1 MPISL
6 DTTKQSEQPP
16 LSSPPLLTSLSLC
29 VRSFRVKRPAKV
41 STSAPIVGSAE
52 WIAERSQ
59 DPKNREDDIMEIS
72 ASAPSATW
80 KIYTSGSFVS
90 TIMPRFSVTGSCLY
104 TGGKTLFGT
113 AHNCLALGAAGQ
125 LVRCE
130 GVTLFPPG
138 CAWLALALACVQI
151 DSYQF
156 MINQSFPADEVIALE
171 QIDLAEEIAE
181 ILKDS
186 RDGWVEYNP
195 PLVRMLL
202 ELFSEWTD

>member
-1 MPISL
+1 MLISL
-6 DTTKQSEQPP
+6 GTTKQSKYLPP
-16 LSSPPLLTSLSLC
+16 LITSHLYLLF
-29 VRSFRVKRPAKV
+29 RSFRIKRPSKV
-41 STSAPIVGSAE
+41 PTNAPIVGSAE

-59 DPKNREDDIMEIS
+59 DPQNREDDIMEIS

-90 TIMPRFSVTGSCLY
+90 TIMPRFSVTGSSLY
-104 TGGKTLFGT
+104 AGGKTLFGT
-113 AHNCLALGAAGQ
+113 AHNCLTLGAAGQ

-156 MINQSFPADEVIALE
+156 MINQSFPNDEVIALD

-181 ILKDS
+181 TLKDS

-195 PLVRMLL
+195 PLVSMLL